1 MQNKI
6 LYITTTSGIE
16 GAKID
21 KYLGIVTTQAV
32 QGTNIFSDMF
42 AEVRD
47 VVGGYSASYQNKLKL
62 MEDRVILD
70 LKQKAIRVGA
80 NAIIGLR
87 LDFDEISGKGKGML
101 MLTAQGTAVRIL
113 ESEEQAQ
120 RRDPD
125 KISFEF
131 LDFEVNKQRILER
144 IESGEHKIN
153 DLDAISNLGY
163 YGIGNFKI
171 LVKYLI
177 EQGISIKENA
187 ELLEEYMSVVELQQI
202 SDYLVSDDFL
212 KLNLFNTKKILS
224 LMEFVD
230 WFDFN
235 TIDYL
240 LRHENS
246 MAHWKA
252 LLLLGFQKSEYSLED
267 IPLIEKLNMQLEETF
282 RNYPRLKTKQG
293 MFGKQKEYWEC
304 VLCGDEN
311 EKEFSYCYN
320 ANCGANYYGMKDKSV
335 TPRALINDWNLKAE
349 LIKKLLG

>member
-1 MQNKI
+1 
-6 LYITTTSGIE
+6 
-16 GAKID
+16 
-21 KYLGIVTTQAV
+21 
-32 QGTNIFSDMF
+32 
-42 AEVRD
+42 
-47 VVGGYSASYQNKLKL
+47 
-62 MEDRVILD
+62 
-70 LKQKAIRVGA
+70 
-80 NAIIGLR
+80 
-87 LDFDEISGKGKGML
+87 
-101 MLTAQGTAVRIL
+101 MLTAQGTAVKL
-113 ESEEQAQ
+113 SETTEQAKK
-120 RRDPD
+120 RDPD
-125 KISFEF
+125 KIPYQY
-131 LDFEVNKQRILER
+131 LDFELNKERILNS
-144 IESGEHKIN
+144 IKSGEYSIK
-153 DLDAISNLGY
+153 DLEGIRNLSY
-163 YGIGNFKI
+163 YGIGDFELLVNFLI
-171 LVKYLI
+171 PNGVSVKNNIELI
-177 EQGISIKENA
+177 EEFMA
-187 ELLEEYMSVVELQQI
+187 TVDPQQI
-202 SDYLVSDDFL
+202 SNYLKKEEFL
-212 KLNLFNTKKILS
+212 TLNLFQTKKIIS
-224 LMEFVD
+224 LMELVD